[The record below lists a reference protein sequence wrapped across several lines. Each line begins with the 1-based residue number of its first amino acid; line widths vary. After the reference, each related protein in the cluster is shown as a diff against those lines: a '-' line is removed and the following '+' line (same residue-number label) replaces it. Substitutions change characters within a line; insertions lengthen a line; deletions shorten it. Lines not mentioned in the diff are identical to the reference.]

1 MKKYKI
7 HLIYILVFLF
17 ATSAFAQQEDSI
29 RISLLTCGAG
39 DEIYSHYG
47 HTAIRCENFTKRTDV
62 VYNYGVFDFDTPN
75 FIWRFTLGETDYLL
89 GKNSFSNFAT
99 AYYYYG
105 RKVIQQELNLTS
117 SEKQKLI
124 ALLEENYLPKNRS
137 YRYNFFYDNCA
148 TRPRD
153 LIEKALDNK
162 VLYKEDMNATDTG
175 MTFRKL
181 LHQYNGQ
188 HPWASFGIDLCI
200 GSEADTPI
208 SRREMMFIP
217 FCVET
222 FFTQANIIDHN
233 KELRP
238 LVISQSS
245 IITPPEIQ
253 QSNCIFTPIRVSLL
267 LLIIV
272 SALTIVEIRKN
283 KRWWYIDLFLFCFA
297 GLAGCLLTCLSLFSQ
312 HPAVSQNYLIIA
324 LHPLYLLFLPWII
337 LKIKRRERSLL
348 LLINTIILI
357 LFTLLWSVFPQDFP
371 FAVLPL
377 TLCLLIRGLNNL
389 IITYK
394 QPK

>member
-1 MKKYKI
+1 MKKIKI

-39 DEIYSHYG
+39 NEIYSHYG
-47 HTAIRCENFTKRTDV
+47 HTAIRCENFTKHTDV

-89 GKNSFSNFAT
+89 SKNSFSNFAT
-99 AYYYYG
+99 AYAISRYCICWS
-105 RKVIQQELNLTS
+105 KL
-117 SEKQKLI
+117 KLI

-153 LIEKALDNK
+153 LIEKALDNRIQ
-162 VLYKEDMNATDTG
+162 YKEDMNTTDTG
-175 MTFRKL
+175 ITFRNL
-181 LHQYNGQ
+181 LHQYNSQ

-200 GSEADTPI
+200 GSEADAPI
-208 SRREMMFIP
+208 SRREMMFVP

-222 FFTQANIIDHN
+222 FFAQANIIDQN
-233 KELRP
+233 KEMRP
-238 LVISQSS
+238 LVISQSP
-245 IITPPEIQ
+245 IITPPESLQ
-253 QSNCIFTPIRVSLL
+253 ANCIFTPIRVSLL
-267 LLIIV
+267 LLIII
-272 SALTIVEIRKN
+272 SSLTIIEIKKN

-297 GLAGCLLTCLSLFSQ
+297 GLAGCLLAFLSLFSQ

-324 LHPLYLLFLPWII
+324 LHPLYLFLLPWII
-337 LKIKRRERSLL
+337 LKIKRRERSLI

-357 LFTLLWSVFPQDFP
+357 LFTLLWNVFPQEFP
-371 FAVLPL
+371 FAALPL
-377 TLCLLIRGLNNL
+377 ILCLLIRGLNNL
-389 IITYK
+389 ITTYR